1 MPADIIAAI
10 VFFAISGIVGAGV
23 IGLYAYKMRLA
34 SKLEW
39 ARVHAAEDVPEQALE
54 QIQDL
59 QEQVERLTE
68 RVDFTEK
75 LLDAGPEGVG
85 KLSERSVERE

>member
-1 MPADIIAAI
+1 MPPDIIATI

-23 IGLYAYKMRLA
+23 IGLFAYKMRLA

-39 ARVHAAEDVPEQALE
+39 ARMHAVEDLPEGALE

-59 QEQVERLTE
+59 EDQVKRLTE

-75 LLDAGPEGVG
+75 LLDSGQGGARKLPEP
-85 KLSERSVERE
+85 SVEIE

>member
-1 MPADIIAAI
+1 MPADIIATI

-23 IGLYAYKMRLA
+23 IGLYAYKMKLA

-39 ARVHAAEDVPEQALE
+39 ARLHAAEDVPEQALE

>member
-23 IGLYAYKMRLA
+23 IGLYAYKTKLA

-39 ARVHAAEDVPEQALE
+39 ARLHAAEDVPEQALG

-59 QEQVERLTE
+59 EERLERLAE
-68 RVDFTEK
+68 RVDFNEK
-75 LLDAGPEGVG
+75 LLDAGRKGVRE
-85 KLSERSVERE
+85 LSEPSAELE

>member
-1 MPADIIAAI
+1 MPPDIIATI
-10 VFFAISGIVGAGV
+10 VFFSISGVVGAGV

-39 ARVHAAEDVPEQALE
+39 ARLHAAEDVPEQTLE
-54 QIQDL
+54 QIHNL

-75 LLDAGPEGVG
+75 LLDSGAEGAK
-85 KLSERSVERE
+85 KLSEPSAGIE

>member
-1 MPADIIAAI
+1 VPADIIAII
-10 VFFAISGIVGAGV
+10 VFFAISGIVGAG
-23 IGLYAYKMRLA
+23 ILGLLAYKMRLA

-75 LLDAGPEGVG
+75 LLDAGRKGVRE
-85 KLSERSVERE
+85 LSEPSAELE